1 MCGIVGIYDRENKID
16 KEQVKAA
23 TSILE
28 HRGPDD
34 FGYYFDDNVALG
46 HRRLSIIDLSKNAKQ
61 PMSNETGD
69 MWIVYN
75 GEIYNFL
82 ELRKELEK
90 LGHEFKSRSDTEVI
104 IHAYEQWQ
112 ESCLQKFNGMFAF
125 AIWDSKNKK
134 LFLARDRAGIKPL
147 YYCLNKGRFIFAS
160 EIKAILEFNVPKQIN
175 DAVLYDYFNYFI
187 LIGDETLFK
196 GIKSLPAAH
205 YFVLQN
211 DKIIVRKYWDF
222 NYEIEQKTEAEWIKI
237 LEQEISKSIKKR
249 LIADVPIGAFISGG
263 VDSSAIVA
271 FMQKLSG
278 KVKTFCVG
286 SGDELELKNARIIA
300 EKLNTEHHEIL
311 ITADDFANNL
321 RKMIWHYDMP
331 ISFASSIPL
340 YFVSKLSKG
349 KATVVLTGEGADEIF
364 AGYNRYNLIVQSS
377 KLRKMMKV
385 LPKAIKNTSF
395 NLLSNCYSD
404 PRYKKNIDMLL
415 QGFNFDYA
423 TGINILIGK
432 ERDLLLQNIP
442 KEKPWQDK
450 IIKIYNE
457 KETNFLNRI
466 LYIDFK
472 TYLVELL
479 MKQDK
484 MSMAASIESRVPFLD
499 YNIIELAAKI
509 PSNLKLNGRIGK
521 YIFKK
526 TLEGVLPKETI
537 YQKKIGFTVPINN
550 WFRNELNGFLQDNLV
565 DDSNLLN
572 KFFDT
577 SKVRAMIELQK
588 KKNYSLQLW
597 AILNFKLWMEEFNMQ
612 GFKGELQN

>member
-1 MCGIVGIYDRENKID
+1 MCGIVGIYNRENKID

-34 FGYYFDDNVALG
+34 FDYYFGDNIALG

-61 PMSNETGD
+61 PMSNESGD
-69 MWIVYN
+69 IWIVYN

-82 ELRKELEK
+82 ELKKELEE
-90 LGHEFKSRSDTEVI
+90 LGHEFKSKSDTEVI

-134 LFLARDRAGIKPL
+134 LFLARDKTGVKPL
-147 YYCLNKGRFIFAS
+147 YYCLDKGRFIFAS
-160 EIKAILEFNVPKQIN
+160 EIKAILEFDVPKQIN

-211 DKIIVRKYWDF
+211 DKITARKYWDF
-222 NYEIEQKTEAEWIKI
+222 SYEEEQKTEDEWCRI
-237 LEQEISKSIKKR
+237 LEQEISKSVKKR
-249 LIADVPIGAFISGG
+249 LISDVPIGAFISGG

-271 FMQKLSG
+271 FMQKFVG
-278 KVKTFCVG
+278 TVKTFCVG
-286 SGDELELKNARIIA
+286 SGDELELKNARTIA

-331 ISFASSIPL
+331 ISFASSVPL

-364 AGYNRYNLIVQSS
+364 AGYNRYNLMLQSLKFNKTAS
-377 KLRKMMKV
+377 II
-385 LPKAIKNTSF
+385 PKAIRKGAS
-395 NLLSNCYSD
+395 NLINRAYSD
-404 PRYKKNIDMLL
+404 PRYRKNIDMLL

-442 KEKPWQDK
+442 KEKPWQEK
-450 IIKIYNE
+450 IVRIYNE
-457 KETNFLNRI
+457 KEANFLNRI
-466 LYIDFK
+466 LYVDFK

-499 YNIIELAAKI
+499 YNLIELAAKI
-509 PSNLKLNGRIGK
+509 PSNLKLKEKIGK
-521 YIFKK
+521 YIFKRA
-526 TLEGVLPKETI
+526 LERTLPKETI
-537 YQKKIGFTVPINN
+537 YQKKIGFTVPIDT
-550 WFRNELNGFLQDNLV
+550 WFRKELNGFLQDTLL

-572 KFFDT
+572 KFFDV
-577 SKVRAMIELQK
+577 SKIRKMIELQK
-588 KKNYSLQLW
+588 RKNYSLQLW
-597 AILNFKLWMEEFNMQ
+597 AILNFKLWMDEFDI
-612 GFKGELQN
+612 KT